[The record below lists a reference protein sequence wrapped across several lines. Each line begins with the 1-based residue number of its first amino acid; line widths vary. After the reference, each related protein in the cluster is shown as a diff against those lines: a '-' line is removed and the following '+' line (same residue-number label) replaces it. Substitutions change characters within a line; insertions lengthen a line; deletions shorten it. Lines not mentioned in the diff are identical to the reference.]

1 MNTYVVTIPVSITI
15 DAENK
20 IDALRAVIDDLTG
33 QNINCDDVIDRINAY
48 DVHDYVHAV
57 C

>member
-1 MNTYVVTIPVSITI
+1 MNTYVVTIPISITI

-33 QNINCDDVIDRINAY
+33 KNINCDDVINRINAY
-48 DVHDYVHAV
+48 DIHAYVHTV